1 MIVLLSKKYLYFK
14 LYSTLVLVYASHSK
28 VRFKMWI
35 EMKYDF
41 SLGFQTEKRQ
51 LLKLQ
56 GSS

>member
-1 MIVLLSKKYLYFK
+1 M
-14 LYSTLVLVYASHSK
+14 VYATHSK
-28 VRFKMWI
+28 EHFKMWI
-35 EMKYDF
+35 EMIYDF